1 MEIHEMD
8 ISISKTMTKESMIL
22 QRKTKI
28 FACVVALKRAIFSG
42 SIKSHFKIT
51 LELFTQERIK
61 DVI

>member
-8 ISISKTMTKESMIL
+8 IISISKTMTKESIIL

-28 FACVVALKRAIFSG
+28 FARVVALKRAIFSG

-51 LELFTQERIK
+51 LELFI
-61 DVI
+61 